1 MSATPPEPPATA
13 LWPLV
18 RQLWRGRVASLSAAG
33 LLINLGML
41 VMPLFAMLVYD
52 KVVHNGIFETLW
64 ALSLGVVLWLGI
76 ELVLRSMR
84 ARQVERLAVALDEQ
98 VDERLFAQLIQ
109 PTGRGGAQ
117 PGMAARFLT
126 LYRDLNGARDF
137 FSSTYLLALAD
148 LPFVLL
154 TWLVIGL
161 IAWPLL
167 VVLAVWTAVYVGLGL
182 MLKGKAQ
189 AKARQLAKLQTHKL
203 ALLTDALSSLDALR
217 TSESGAHYAAR
228 FKAAASAHSA
238 ESSALRLEQVAH
250 SHLTQAI
257 YLLSYVSLLAA
268 GAYLVFGQV
277 ITTGALIA
285 VSMLSGRTLGAVGMA
300 LITAGRWDELKQSLQ
315 ALAPY
320 VSEQPERTDTL
331 RRPADVVQGRLDVV
345 AAAHQYTSTPGA
357 PPVDVLRELSLS
369 FAPGERVGLLGRP
382 GSGKTTL
389 LRILA
394 GAMCPT
400 RGEVRVDHLGLLATH
415 AGDRGQWLGFKSQDS
430 VLLAGTVES
439 NILLNLP
446 ASATPQARQQA
457 LDHALFFSTL
467 DGDLAANRL
476 SLSQPVE
483 EYGANLSGGQ
493 RQKLA
498 LARTLA
504 THPRILLLDE
514 PSNGLDPESEK
525 ALAER
530 LGQLKGVT
538 LVMAT
543 HSATM
548 LSLTERIVAL
558 DNGRLIADGPTHKLV
573 MGMAAGPAGDATPPK
588 TAAKAATATTA
599 ARAVT

>member
-1 MSATPPEPPATA
+1 MSATVNQPSTA

-18 RQLWRGRVASLSAAG
+18 RQLWGGRVASLTLAG

-64 ALSLGVVLWLGI
+64 ALALGVVLWLAT

-98 VDERLFAQLIQ
+98 VDARLFAQLIA

-154 TWLVIGL
+154 TWVVVGL

-182 MLKGKAQ
+182 LLRQHALGKGL
-189 AKARQLAKLQTHKL
+189 QLAKLQTHKL

-217 TSESGAHYAAR
+217 TSEAGVHYTAR

-238 ESSALRLEQVAH
+238 GASGLRLEQLAH
-250 SHLTQAI
+250 AHLTQAI
-257 YLLSYVSLLAA
+257 YLLSYVSLLVA
-268 GAYLVFGQV
+268 GAYLVFGQI

-285 VSMLSGRTLGAVGMA
+285 VSMLAGRTLGAVGMA

-320 VSEQPERTDTL
+320 VSQQPERTDVI

-345 AAAHQYTSTPGA
+345 VVAHHYTGSPSA
-357 PPVDVLRELSLS
+357 PPVEVLRELSLS
-369 FAPGERVGLLGRP
+369 IAPGERVGLLGRP

-389 LRILA
+389 LRIMA

-400 RGEVRVDHLGLLATH
+400 RGEVRVDHLALLATH

-430 VLLAGTVES
+430 VLMAGTVES

-446 ASATPQARQQA
+446 AEATPQARQQA
-457 LDHALFFSTL
+457 LDHALFYSTL
-467 DGDLAANRL
+467 DGDLHANRL

-504 THPRILLLDE
+504 TQPRILLLDE

-525 ALAER
+525 SLTER
-530 LGQLKGVT
+530 LGQLAGVT
-538 LVMAT
+538 LVIAT
-543 HSATM
+543 HSATV
-548 LSLTERIVAL
+548 LSLTGRIVAL
-558 DNGRLIADGPTHKLV
+558 DQGRVIADGPTRQLV
-573 MGMAAGPAGDATPPK
+573 VGMAPAQTMNPV
-588 TAAKAATATTA
+588 AA
-599 ARAVT
+599 

>member
-1 MSATPPEPPATA
+1 
-13 LWPLV
+13 V
-18 RQLWRGRVASLSAAG
+18 AG

-64 ALSLGVVLWLGI
+64 ALSLGVVLWLAI
-76 ELVLRSMR
+76 ELVLRSLR

-98 VDERLFAQLIQ
+98 VDARLFSQLIQ

-148 LPFVLL
+148 LPFMLL
-154 TWLVIGL
+154 TWIVIGV

-167 VVLAVWTAVYVGLGL
+167 VVLAIWTAVYVGLGL
-182 MLKGKAQ
+182 MLRRQAHVKGL
-189 AKARQLAKLQTHKL
+189 RLAKLQTHKL

-217 TSESGAHYAAR
+217 TSEAGVHYTAR
-228 FKAAASAHSA
+228 FKAVAGAHSA
-238 ESSALRLEQVAH
+238 ESSGLRMEQLAH
-250 SHLTQAI
+250 AHLTQAV
-257 YLLSYVSLLAA
+257 YLLSYVSLLIA
-268 GAYLVFGQV
+268 GAYLVFGQF

-285 VSMLSGRTLGAVGMA
+285 VSMLGGRTLGAVGMA
-300 LITAGRWDELKQSLQ
+300 LITAGRWDEFKHSLH

-320 VSEQPERTDTL
+320 VSQQPERVDTIA
-331 RRPADVVQGRLDVV
+331 RPAEVVNGRLDVV
-345 AAAHQYTSTPGA
+345 AAAHHYSA
-357 PPVDVLRELSLS
+357 PNAPLVQVLRELSLS
-369 FAPGERVGLLGRP
+369 IAAGERVGLLGRP

-389 LRILA
+389 LRIMA

-400 RGEVRVDHLGLLATH
+400 AGEVRVDHVALLATDTR
-415 AGDRGQWLGFKSQDS
+415 DRGQWLGFKAQDS
-430 VLLAGTVES
+430 VLMAGTVES

-446 ASATPQARQQA
+446 AAATPQQRQQA
-457 LDHALFFSTL
+457 LAHALFYSTL

-504 THPRILLLDE
+504 TQPRILLLDE

-525 ALAER
+525 ALTER
-530 LGQLKGVT
+530 LGLLQGVT
-538 LVMAT
+538 MVLAT
-543 HSATM
+543 HSATV
-548 LSLTERIVAL
+548 LSLTDRIVAL
-558 DNGRLIADGPTHKLV
+558 DQGRVIADGPTHQLV
-573 MGMAAGPAGDATPPK
+573 VGMAPAQQARAPAPSPSLEALT
-588 TAAKAATATTA
+588 ATA
-599 ARAVT
+599 